1 MSKKHA
7 WNRKD
12 QLLDLADDMVLKAD
26 ILAHESKF
34 EEANE
39 YYDKA
44 LEIVPGNA
52 DVWAF
57 KGITLEGGLKRQ
69 DEAMKCWQ
77 KAQQLDHEIADA
89 VDMSEEEG
97 ESAEIEGIDLDSL
110 HGGCR
115 EKIVRLMMKNYA
127 GKNK

>member
-12 QLLDLADDMVLKAD
+12 QLLDKADEMVLKAD

-57 KGITLEGGLKRQ
+57 KGITLEGGLNKQ
-69 DEAMKCWQ
+69 DEAMQCWQ
-77 KAQQLDHEIADA
+77 KAQQIDHEIADA

-97 ESAEIEGIDLDSL
+97 ESTEIEGIDLNSL
-110 HGGCR
+110 HGGCK
-115 EKIVRLMMKNYA
+115 EKIVRLMMKKYA
-127 GKNK
+127 GKK